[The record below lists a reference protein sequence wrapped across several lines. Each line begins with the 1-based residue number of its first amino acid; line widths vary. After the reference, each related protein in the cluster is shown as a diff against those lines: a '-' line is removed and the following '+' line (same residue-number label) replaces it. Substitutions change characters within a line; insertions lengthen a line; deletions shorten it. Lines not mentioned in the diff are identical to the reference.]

1 MKYIFTIIITITFF
15 MCFILKKNIKA
26 VTALI
31 STFLILLIFYPKAS
45 INGAKEGINLWM
57 FIVIPSLLP
66 FFIINDMLM
75 SLKVPENIAKLFA
88 PVIKLLFNT
97 TGYGAYVFIM
107 SIFSGYPSGAKIVN
121 DLIKSKKIS
130 VKEGQKILTF
140 SSTSGPLFIIGAVGS
155 GMLKYSIAG
164 YILYISHILGAILNG
179 ILFRFILK
187 DADKNKFNYNNNFY
201 SENYYSSSE
210 IFSKAI
216 SSSLITCGLIGGYI
230 IMFSV
235 IIYLLREIQYFDI
248 IGYLLQKFFH
258 LSSFFTF
265 TIKSLFETSLEI
277 SNGAKIISLMDKSF
291 TYKMCLLS
299 FIIAFS
305 GLSIIG
311 QVSGILSKSGINIK
325 LYVISKVFHGIF
337 SSLLCFIFI
346 MLLNIRVFVFNIKN
360 SASVLNVIVLLEL
373 LLIIIL
379 ILNIISYKIKF
390 SKN

>member
-1 MKYIFTIIITITFF
+1 MKYIFSIIITITFF
-15 MCFILKKNIKA
+15 MCFISKKNIKA
-26 VTALI
+26 ITALI
-31 STFLILLIFYPKAS
+31 LTFLILLIFYPKAS

-57 FIVIPSLLP
+57 FIVVPSLLP
-66 FFIINDMLM
+66 FFVINDMLM
-75 SLKVPENIAKLFA
+75 SFKVPENIAKLFS
-88 PVIKLLFNT
+88 PIIKRLFNT
-97 TGYGAYVFIM
+97 SGYGAYVFIM

-121 DLIKSKKIS
+121 DLIENKKIS

-164 YILYISHILGAILNG
+164 YILYISHIFGAILNG
-179 ILFRFILK
+179 ILFKFIIK
-187 DADKNKFNYNNNFY
+187 DTNKNKLFYNNNSYNNNF
-201 SENYYSSSE
+201 SSSE
-210 IFSKAI
+210 IFSHAI

-235 IIYLLREIQYFDI
+235 IIYLLREIQYFNI
-248 IGYLLQKFFH
+248 IGYLLQNYFH
-258 LSSFFTF
+258 LPSFFTF
-265 TIKSLFETSLEI
+265 TINSLLESSLEI

-299 FIIAFS
+299 FIISFS

-311 QVSGILSKSGINIK
+311 QVSGILSKTGINIK
-325 LYVISKVFHGIF
+325 LYALSKIFHGIF
-337 SSLLCFIFI
+337 SSLLCFIF
-346 MLLNIRVFVFNIKN
+346 MVLLNIKVSAFNNIN
-360 SASVLNVIVLLEL
+360 STSSLNEFLLLEL

-379 ILNIISYKIKF
+379 ILNIISHKIKF